1 MSAPLR
7 TGLKAMPR
15 SVWAIGFVSMFMDI
29 SSEMI
34 HALLP
39 VFLVTGLG
47 ASVALVG
54 LLEGVAEATASITK
68 VFSGWLSDR
77 LGHRKWLAVAGYGL
91 GALTK
96 PVFPI
101 AVTPWEV
108 FGARFADR
116 IGKGLRGA
124 PRDALVAD
132 IAPPP
137 IRGAAFGLRQ
147 SLDTIGAFA
156 GPLVAM
162 ALMVVLAGN
171 IRAVFAWAV
180 VPAVLAVLV
189 LVFAVREPRPVEGVR
204 RLRLPIRWGDVLA
217 MGGGF
222 WAVIA
227 LGAVFTMARFSEA
240 FLVLR
245 AQDVGLAIALVP
257 VVMVVMNL
265 VYSAVAAPAGSLS
278 DRMDRRWLLVLGLAV
293 LIAADVVLA
302 LVATVPG
309 VLLGVALWGL
319 HMGLTQGLLAA
330 LVADTAP
337 SHLRGTAFGLF
348 NLASGATLL
357 AASVVAGLLWSR
369 KGPEATFIAG
379 AVFALLATIWLVSMT
394 LRHPGRRNATP

>member
-1 MSAPLR
+1 
-7 TGLKAMPR
+7 
-15 SVWAIGFVSMFMDI
+15 
-29 SSEMI
+29 
-34 HALLP
+34 
-39 VFLVTGLG
+39 
-47 ASVALVG
+47 
-54 LLEGVAEATASITK
+54 
-68 VFSGWLSDR
+68 
-77 LGHRKWLAVAGYGL
+77 
-91 GALTK
+91 
-96 PVFPI
+96 
-101 AVTPWEV
+101 
-108 FGARFADR
+108 
-116 IGKGLRGA
+116 
-124 PRDALVAD
+124 
-132 IAPPP
+132 
-137 IRGAAFGLRQ
+137 
-147 SLDTIGAFA
+147 
-156 GPLVAM
+156 M

-204 RLRLPIRWGDVLA
+204 RPRLPIRWGDVLA

-369 KGPEATFIAG
+369 MGPEATFIAG